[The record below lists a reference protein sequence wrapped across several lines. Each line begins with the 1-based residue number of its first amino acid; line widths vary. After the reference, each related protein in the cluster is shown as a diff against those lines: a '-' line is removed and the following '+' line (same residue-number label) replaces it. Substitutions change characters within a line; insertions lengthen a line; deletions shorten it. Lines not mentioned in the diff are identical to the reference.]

1 MLNIYRH
8 AFKISFSSGRMSVN
22 LWLRFDLALRGCV
35 AGNNLFSPSSFENI
49 PPHHTHPY
57 KHHQPYPEPGIIVH
71 VPAQWRWLTWFAR
84 GAAQNLPQ
92 LDLAH
97 FKKQEWGLENDNWL
111 SIYSARLEEVLWQND
126 DFPAGPLGLTD
137 LPLITTGAW
146 QCLTRTTTLP
156 HTARRSPLCHLECC
170 CWWGGVGGEIFCF
183 LSTPSYHSEWQLRPL
198 CQLEH
203 CAHN

>member
-1 MLNIYRH
+1 MDFVWEPSVE
-8 AFKISFSSGRMSVN
+8 AFLWFTPTFRGLQSLSFCVLIIASRGSGGGGRRPTPFWCCPPVKYYWHD
-22 LWLRFDLALRGCV
+22 LWRR
-35 AGNNLFSPSSFENI
+35 
-49 PPHHTHPY
+49 T
-57 KHHQPYPEPGIIVH
+57 
-71 VPAQWRWLTWFAR
+71 
-84 GAAQNLPQ
+84 AQNLPP
-92 LDLAH
+92 DLAH
-97 FKKQEWGLENDNWL
+97 FKKRKWGLENNNWL

-126 DFPAGPLGLTD
+126 DFPAGLLGLTD

-170 CWWGGVGGEIFCF
+170 CWWGGGGGEIFCF